1 MIEPRAT
8 DSFSPARGTVPAE
21 GTVPP
26 EGTTPAGT
34 AAAAAGTVPERGAA
48 PERRQIT
55 VRRAPKFAVFLM
67 LGALLGFLVAVAFAL
82 TGPESAEHTRIS
94 VLGFFTM
101 LLVLPGLAV
110 GGLTALL
117 FDRASIRQAQRAT
130 VEAVDGADDDNPR
143 GRAS

>member
-1 MIEPRAT
+1 MTEPRAT
-8 DSFSPARGTVPAE
+8 DSSSSTRGTVPGE
-21 GTVPP
+21 GTVPAA
-26 EGTTPAGT
+26 GTTPSGT
-34 AAAAAGTVPERGAA
+34 AAGGTVPERGAA

-67 LGALLGFLVAVAFAL
+67 LGALLGFLVAVALAL

-130 VEAVDGADDDNPR
+130 VEAVDAADDDNPR